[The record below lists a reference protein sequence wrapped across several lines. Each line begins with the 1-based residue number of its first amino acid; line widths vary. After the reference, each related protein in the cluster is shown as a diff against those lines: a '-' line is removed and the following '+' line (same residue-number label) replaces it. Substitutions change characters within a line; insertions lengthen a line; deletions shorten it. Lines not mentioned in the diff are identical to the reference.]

1 MRALRIF
8 LVELIAGF
16 ALLAAAG
23 AALGGL
29 ASQAGR
35 SSAAWDIASHFAPVW
50 LLAGVLALVIGLV
63 AGRGAIR
70 GLTAVLSLVAIV
82 CAGQPILSELQRE
95 TTDPAPQ
102 DAPHQLKIVQFNA
115 WRDNPDLNG
124 AAAWIAEQDPDVVV
138 IEEASPAMLA
148 AMRRHGRWR
157 VTCERC
163 SVMIFS
169 RAAPTTIKLKRPKG
183 LALPASAAALLPS
196 PAGGSFP
203 VIGVHFTWP
212 TEIDK
217 HRDQTAGLTAALR
230 ALPRD
235 RMILVGD
242 FNSTP
247 WSASRRRQD
256 EDLGLERRTKALVTW
271 PARTY
276 ERWGVRVGLP
286 LLPIDHVYAGP
297 AWRTI
302 SVERGPR
309 IGSDH
314 YPLVAVLALRP

>member
-1 MRALRIF
+1 MHALRIF

-16 ALLAAAG
+16 ALLGAAA
-23 AALGGL
+23 AAAGGL

-50 LLAGVLALVIGLV
+50 LVAGVLALAVGLV

-70 GLTAVLSLVAIV
+70 GLTTALSLVAIV
-82 CAGQPILSELQRE
+82 CAGQLIVVELQRKTSE
-95 TTDPAPQ
+95 PAPS
-102 DAPHQLKIVQFNA
+102 DAPNQLKIVQFNA
-115 WRDNPDLNG
+115 WRDNPDLDG
-124 AAAWIAEQDPDVVV
+124 AAAWIAQQEPDVVV
-138 IEEASPAMLA
+138 IEEADAEVLA
-148 AMRRHGRWR
+148 AMHRHGPWR
-157 VTCERC
+157 VTCQRC

-169 RAAPTTIKLKRPKG
+169 RAAPTAIDLKRPKQ
-183 LALPASAAALLPS
+183 LALPASAAAMLPA
-196 PAGGSFP
+196 PGGGEFP
-203 VIGVHFTWP
+203 IVGVHFTWP

-217 HRDQTAGLTAALR
+217 HRDQTAGLTTALQ
-230 ALPRD
+230 ALPRE
-235 RMILVGD
+235 RMVVVGD

-256 EDLGLERRTKALVTW
+256 AELGLERRTKALVTW

-276 ERWGVRVGLP
+276 ARWGIKVGLP

-297 AWRTI
+297 AWRTVSI
-302 SVERGPR
+302 ERGPR

-314 YPLVAVLALRP
+314 YPVVAVLALQP